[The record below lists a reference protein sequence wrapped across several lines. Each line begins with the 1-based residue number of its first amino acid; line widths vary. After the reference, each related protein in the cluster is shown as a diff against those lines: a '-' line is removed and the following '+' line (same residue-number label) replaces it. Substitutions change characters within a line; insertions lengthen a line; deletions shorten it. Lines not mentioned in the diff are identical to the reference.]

1 MSYDPYRPQATV
13 AAQGTDVDAGLQG
26 FMRSVYNTMGI
37 GLAVTGLVAFGF
49 AQMMFGSEQLAQA
62 VFGSPLRWVVMLAPL
77 AFILFG
83 FTDGRTRRWPAAK
96 LQMMFY
102 GFAAVMG
109 LSMSSIFLVYSA
121 ESIARVFFITAG
133 MFGATSL
140 YGYTTKRDLAGM
152 GGFMMM
158 GLFGLIIAMV
168 VNLFLQSTMV
178 HFITSVLG
186 VMIFTGLTAWDTQ
199 RLKETYAYGAHMAEA
214 NAKIAVMGALNLYL
228 NFVLLFQHLMSL
240 LGSRE

>member
-26 FMRSVYNTMGI
+26 FMRSVYNTMSI
-37 GLAVTGLVAFGF
+37 GLVVTGLVAFSF
-49 AQMMFGSEQLAQA
+49 AQMMLGSEQLAQA
-62 VFGSPLRWVVMLAPL
+62 VFGSPLKWVVMLAPL
-77 AFILFG
+77 AFIMFG

-96 LQMMFY
+96 LQMLFY
-102 GFAAVMG
+102 AFAAVMG
-109 LSMSSIFLVYSA
+109 VSMSSIFLIYSA

-140 YGYTTKRDLAGM
+140 YGYTTKRNLASM

-168 VNLFLQSTMV
+168 VNIFLQSTMM
-178 HFITSVLG
+178 HFITSILG
-186 VMIFTGLTAWDTQ
+186 VVIFTGLTAWDTQ
-199 RLKETYAYGAHMAEA
+199 RLKETYAYGTHMAEA
-214 NAKIAVMGALNLYL
+214 NAKLAIMGALSLYL

-240 LGSRE
+240 LGNRE